1 MDHHNRFQTET
12 QVEIQAERRDSES
25 ILETI
30 LRGLAA
36 IKNVPITDLDPLY
49 EQINPDALIT
59 FHRHAKEADTPIS
72 IEFTVDEYAVTV
84 SQTDNVCISD
94 RTST

>member
-1 MDHHNRFQTET
+1 MDHHNRFQNGTPMEF
-12 QVEIQAERRDSES
+12 QAERHGSES
-25 ILETI
+25 ILETV

-36 IKNVPITDLDPLY
+36 VKDVPVTDLDPLY
-49 EQINPDALIT
+49 EQINPDALIN
-59 FHRHAKEADTPIS
+59 FHRHAKEADTAVS
-72 IEFTVDEYAVTV
+72 IEFTVDEYTVTI